1 MATLLAIELLDELV
15 FGAREAAWPLIR
27 DDLSLS
33 YTQIGLLLSV
43 PSLVSLVVE
52 PALGIASVTWRRRA
66 LVLGGGLCFAARAR
80 PRGRCAVV
88 LGPARGV
95 LSALPRFGAFV
106 SLSQAALMDLE
117 PGRREHN
124 MARWTFAG
132 GVGVVLGPSLL
143 AGSVWTGL
151 GWRELFAGF
160 AVLALALVLRVRRSP
175 EPQAEGE
182 RPRLREALRR

>member
-43 PSLVSLVVE
+43 PGLVSLVVE

-66 LVLGGGLCFAARAR
+66 LVLGGGALFRGRAR
-80 PRGRCAVV
+80 PRGRRSVV

-95 LSALPRFGAFV
+95 L
-106 SLSQAALMDLE
+106 
-117 PGRREHN
+117 
-124 MARWTFAG
+124 ARSTR
-132 GVGVVLGPSLL
+132 PP
-143 AGSVWTGL
+143 
-151 GWRELFAGF
+151 E
-160 AVLALALVLRVRRSP
+160 RSSRSR
-175 EPQAEGE
+175 
-182 RPRLREALRR
+182 RPR